1 MLDQRRFKRGET
13 ILRENDLGETAFI
26 IEKGLVEV
34 THQVGSERV
43 HLAVLGPGE
52 TLGEMSIVDDKPRS
66 ATAVALEPTV
76 AIEIHQDELYESLQ
90 TDPKLAIMLLKS
102 LFERLREANAR
113 LYRIRA
119 EQTGETLSAAPAAPA
134 AAPAVARAQPVLDLA
149 ALTTEAAAALPD
161 GGPLRI
167 DRFPFRVGR
176 ASHNPLVH
184 NDLELRDQMP
194 WQISRHHLA
203 FIVEGGRV
211 GIVDRGSQLG
221 ASLDGTRF
229 GGSRDEPG
237 PVFVSGRRARLVVGS
252 PDSPYEFE
260 LTLGPA

>member
-1 MLDQRRFKRGET
+1 MLEQRHFKRGEI

-43 HLAVLGPGE
+43 HLATMGPGE

-66 ATAVALEPTV
+66 ATAIALEPTV
-76 AIEIHQDELYESLQ
+76 VSEIHQDDLYESLQ
-90 TDPKLAIMLLKS
+90 TDPKLAITLLKS

-119 EQTGETLSAAPAAPA
+119 EQMGERLSAVSPAPAPTQV
-134 AAPAVARAQPVLDLA
+134 VAPVLRLE
-149 ALTTEAAAALPD
+149 ALTTEAAAALLD
-161 GGPLRI
+161 VGLLRI
-167 DRFPFRVGR
+167 DHFPFRIGR
-176 ASHNPLVH
+176 ASHNPLVQ

-203 FIVEGGRV
+203 FIVEDQRV
-211 GIVDRGSQLG
+211 GVVDRGSQLG
-221 ASLDGTRF
+221 ASLDGIRF

-237 PVFVSGRRARLVVGS
+237 PVFLQGDRGQLVIGS
-252 PDSPYEFE
+252 PESPYEFE
-260 LTLGPA
+260 LTLEPA